1 MNVGEKDESCFRK
14 RALKRRQQRT
24 RGKERGKRQTEK
36 EKTEKDFY
44 KKSIKGQIKT
54 DKGQRC
60 RRKKEIDTEGVLHD
74 REREREKITTEK

>member
-60 RRKKEIDTEGVLHD
+60 RKSITGPRK
-74 REREREKITTEK
+74 REKRNDRDRK